1 MADEFIAATKDDKL
15 GTEEGDVY
23 QILMQIRDNADW
35 LEFNEELKRGRY
47 KMDFYE
53 VVCEGGIW
61 PFGRVKELPRGDHHG
76 IDSELR
82 RLGAKP
88 IPC

>member
-1 MADEFIAATKDDKL
+1 MSNWERMKMT
-15 GTEEGDVY
+15 VY
-23 QILMQIRDNADW
+23 EILMQIRDNADW

-53 VVCEGGIW
+53 IACEGGVW
-61 PFGRVKELPRGDHHG
+61 PFGNVRELPSGDHEG